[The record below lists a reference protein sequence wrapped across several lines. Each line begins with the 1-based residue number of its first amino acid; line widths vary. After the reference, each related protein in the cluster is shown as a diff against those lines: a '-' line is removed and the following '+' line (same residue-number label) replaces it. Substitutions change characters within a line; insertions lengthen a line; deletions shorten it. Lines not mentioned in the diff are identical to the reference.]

1 MLTRSWCCASR
12 RLVQRSWLAW
22 RFAATYRRYMPRML
36 AVIVA
41 VILIV
46 LVAAAVVK
54 TFFWLALIA
63 LIVGA
68 LGLGLGFFRLG
79 RYSARRPRGR
89 F

>member
-1 MLTRSWCCASR
+1 
-12 RLVQRSWLAW
+12 
-22 RFAATYRRYMPRML
+22 ML

-46 LVAAAVVK
+46 FVAAAVVQ

-63 LIVGA
+63 LIIGA
-68 LGLGLGFFRLG
+68 LGVGLGFFRLG
-79 RYSARRPRGR
+79 RHSTRRSRSR

>member
-1 MLTRSWCCASR
+1 ML
-12 RLVQRSWLAW
+12 
-22 RFAATYRRYMPRML
+22 RML

-41 VILIV
+41 LVVIV
-46 LVAAAVVK
+46 FVAAAVVR

-68 LGLGLGFFRLG
+68 LGLGFGVFRLG
-79 RYSARRPRGR
+79 RRSTRRPHGR